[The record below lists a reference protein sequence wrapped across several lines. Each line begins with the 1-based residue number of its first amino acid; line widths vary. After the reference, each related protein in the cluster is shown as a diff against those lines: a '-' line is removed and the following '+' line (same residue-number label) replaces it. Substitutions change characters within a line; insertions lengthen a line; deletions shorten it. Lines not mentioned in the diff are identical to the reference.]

1 MVSEDEWSGD
11 VTTNLLTQALSCSV
25 EMAGKDVFLVA
36 AFKKESELE
45 RPVLTWGGEVWPAVS
60 GTNLTVG
67 VAYSA
72 ELSVAGEAKASITKV
87 AGLPAGLVWK
97 GGKIS
102 GAPTKAGGFTVTV
115 TATLST
121 NAKKTWVYR
130 LPISVAAMPAYA
142 SGTFTGAASVD
153 NYYIVGL
160 ATLTVGSTGKISG
173 KFADG
178 GTNWT
183 FSAASYTGIE
193 GGVFVCSNLVA
204 TYSWKSGKSTKK
216 TTRTFTLRVDQLAID
231 DENADSAV
239 LGHAFAEE
247 IVPDEGPEPVDIVAW
262 QNLWGTTYK
271 ELGKELFKTNAKTT
285 YRTWSS
291 VNADKLGEYDTLSMK
306 VTTAGAVTATL
317 KYFKGT
323 FDAKT
328 KKPQYATYTCS
339 TTLVPTTPAEAGAE
353 AFTGGVPVFFP
364 ATGYFA
370 QVELPF
376 SERDV
381 PVPVQE

>member
-1 MVSEDEWSGD
+1 
-11 VTTNLLTQALSCSV
+11 
-25 EMAGKDVFLVA
+25 
-36 AFKKESELE
+36 
-45 RPVLTWGGEVWPAVS
+45 
-60 GTNLTVG
+60 
-67 VAYSA
+67 
-72 ELSVAGEAKASITKV
+72 
-87 AGLPAGLVWK
+87 
-97 GGKIS
+97 
-102 GAPTKAGGFTVTV
+102 
-115 TATLST
+115 
-121 NAKKTWVYR
+121 
-130 LPISVAAMPAYA
+130 MPAYA

-153 NYYIVGL
+153 NYYTVGL

-353 AFTGGVPVFFP
+353 AFAGVASVFLPPVASTGFP
-364 ATGYFA
+364 GCYAEVHY
-370 QVELPF
+370 PF
-376 SERDV
+376 EGREV
-381 PVPVQE
+381 PVPSQE